1 MRRLL
6 LIACLLTVTLC
17 VIASAQDAPASAEAA
32 EAVGQAAP
40 DYGDTYT
47 PEELAAL
54 DQALWAGNLTRADMR
69 FMKDYGEGYGCFPI
83 VHEMMDDPL
92 SIAPWMDQMAAL
104 ANGMTRLS
112 PQGIVKVMQ
121 LCHEDNFVPG
131 VPWQDREYYQ
141 GKDTDYFPAAVP
153 EVTVWQVKTT
163 SDLEELLILMSSTQE
178 YLLGYDTPEGQPKIN
193 VMDVLTQIAPAQ
205 MMWHDVIQSPYE
217 DLDTYR
223 KIFGRPDATAEEQ
236 QAWLT
241 NAEEVPVEDLY
252 KTLSSTGAS
261 FRANDTYAKLWFSH
275 PTTWVGE
282 LPASAFPTDKPI
294 IRDTM
299 RGRIAIGTYGDDT
312 YEGDFTILIDPGGND
327 TYHNCR
333 LGAGSGYMFR
343 RSGYFADMG
352 GSDLYDCADVDMT
365 LGAAVMGYGFFYD
378 LGGGDDRY
386 YAGFCSL
393 GAAIGGV
400 ALFYDDGGCD
410 YYSGKAFTQGAA
422 GFGIG
427 VMIDDSVDNAPVF
440 DTAEGNEG
448 VIDEHESGAS
458 DKDVHS
464 RMDND
469 YYTAWESAQAF
480 ARTRGVAL
488 CINRRGNE
496 VYHAGGVY
504 LHAPLFADRYHSF
517 SQGFA
522 IGERDI
528 DWAGGVA
535 MLIDYEGNDRY
546 LGDIY
551 SQGVGYWYSAGLLW
565 DGGGND
571 SYEMTQYGQG
581 AGIHLAVG
589 GLVDCAGNDTYVMHS
604 GLGQG
609 GSHDLAASI
618 LHDRGGDDRYM
629 GATTCNGAALTGSV
643 GIQIDRSG
651 NDTYGGRKDSGVNHT
666 DNRSYNIGVLVDCAG
681 NDDYLSIQADGLT
694 TLMRNL
700 SMAAD
705 IAPPPVVETKEEVQ
719 PETSGYTLPGI
730 ESFEMPEVI
739 SYKGELTQEVFD
751 ELWAICCR
759 WEVGDNRYIVPKA
772 RERLLAFGPQLLPYL
787 EPKMN
792 DDESL
797 TMRGYTTIL
806 QPLYEGEGKQAVID
820 LLKRQAAT
828 EDETRQN
835 NALYIA
841 GDIKVAEMADT
852 AAGFLDNESSLL
864 QRRAMGVLAAL
875 GSHAGDDKLIAL
887 LASNDEVPLKS
898 ALSAA
903 ITLKIDCYP
912 AIQPLLS
919 HPLISVRELA
929 IAKLAEQW
937 ETYGPALEVDIA
949 ELSARGALEGTDLR
963 RERSLQH
970 VLMRLA
976 TVPSAGTVAAV
987 GNLLSAEDWGLRGD
1001 AVRTVRHW
1009 EKLAQADLEWGS
1021 ADPQLVDALDTA
1033 GAWVEEML
1041 QDEQNP
1047 YVKACGEVPVE

>member
-6 LIACLLTVTLC
+6 LIVCTFIIALC
-17 VIASAQDAPASAEAA
+17 ALASAQDALAEA
-32 EAVGQAAP
+32 EDGQAGASTAP

-54 DQALWAGNLTRADMR
+54 DQALWAGNLTRADMH

-92 SIAPWMDQMAAL
+92 KIAPWMDAVAAYRNWSIEPGYL
-104 ANGMTRLS
+104 LSQVGAFTSGTPRLTS
-112 PQGIVKVMQ
+112 PQAKTAADLGAQDDQDLAGMSLDTIVDSCVRTISQ
-121 LCHEDNFVPG
+121 PVAL
-131 VPWQDREYYQ
+131 PWDKAELETLRSEITTPIAWHSFESSI
-141 GKDTDYFPAAVP
+141 KDTNDESSSSTDLNELYTQLSKLELVEPVNL
-153 EVTVWQVKTT
+153 TVWQVLTWRWQQ
-163 SDLEELLILMSSTQE
+163 SAPRNEW
-178 YLLGYDTPEGQPKIN
+178 PES
-193 VMDVLTQIAPAQ
+193 APY
-205 MMWHDVIQSPYE
+205 I
-217 DLDTYR
+217 LDTEY
-223 KIFGRPDATAEEQ
+223 
-236 QAWLT
+236 
-241 NAEEVPVEDLY
+241 
-252 KTLSSTGAS
+252 
-261 FRANDTYAKLWFSH
+261 
-275 PTTWVGE
+275 
-282 LPASAFPTDKPI
+282 
-294 IRDTM
+294 
-299 RGRIAIGTYGDDT
+299 GRICIGTPGDDY
-312 YEGDFTILIDPGGND
+312 YEGDFAVLIEPGGND

-333 LGAGSGYMFR
+333 IGAAYGKRTPGTRLGPDGEPTGASADYSPLGDGHI
-343 RSGYFADMG
+343 GYFCDLG
-352 GSDLYDCADVDMT
+352 GDDLYDCADVDIT
-365 LGAAVMGYGFFYD
+365 LGAAVLGVAAFYD
-378 LGGGDDRY
+378 LGGGNDRY
-386 YAGFCSL
+386 YGGFCSL
-393 GAAIGGV
+393 GAAMGGV
-400 ALFYDDGGCD
+400 ATFYDDGGCD

-427 VMIDDSVDNAPVF
+427 IMTDDSLTDAPVF

-464 RMDND
+464 QMDND
-469 YYTAWESAQAF
+469 YYTAWEGAQAF

-528 DWAGGVA
+528 DWAGGIA
-535 MLIDYEGNDRY
+535 MLIDYAGNDRY

-609 GSHDLAASI
+609 GSHDLSASI

-681 NDDYLSIQADGLT
+681 NDDYLGIQADGLT

-700 SMAAD
+700 SMTAD
-705 IAPPPVVETKEEVQ
+705 IAPPPV
-719 PETSGYTLPGI
+719 PESAGEAMPAAAAEDTAGANVPL
-730 ESFEMPEVI
+730 PEVI

-772 RERLLAFGPQLLPYL
+772 KERLLAFGPQILTYL

-797 TMRGYTTIL
+797 TMRGYTSIL

-828 EDETRQN
+828 DDETRQN

-852 AAGFLDNESSLL
+852 AAGFLDSASSLL
-864 QRRAMGVLAAL
+864 QRRAMGVLASL

-887 LASNDEVPLKS
+887 LTSDNEVPLKS

-929 IAKLAEQW
+929 IDRLAGQW
-937 ETYGPALEVDIA
+937 ETYGPAIEADIA
-949 ELSARGALEGTDLR
+949 ELAARETLNAADLR
-963 RERSLQH
+963 RARSLQH
-970 VLMRLA
+970 VLMRLT

-987 GNLLSAEDWGLRGD
+987 GNLLPADDWGLRGD

-1009 EKLAQADLEWGS
+1009 EKLAQADLEWTS

-1033 GAWVEEML
+1033 GAWVDELL

-1047 YVKACGEVPVE
+1047 YVKACGETPAQ